1 MREKEYKY
9 IQTCTHIT
17 YTYIIICANFICRHF
32 SLFLFAESS
41 DSEAGKKKA
50 REMAGREM
58 SQGGGSRQEAKEAM
72 ADECGE
78 YFNKTASCRYACNIR
93 TNTRTRTYP
102 HTDTYPARTHTLL
115 KAKKAIELR

>member
-1 MREKEYKY
+1 MREREYKY

-58 SQGGGSRQEAKEAM
+58 SQGGEADKKQKKRWQTSVGSILIKPQAVDMPA
-72 ADECGE
+72 
-78 YFNKTASCRYACNIR
+78 TYAQ
-93 TNTRTRTYP
+93 T
-102 HTDTYPARTHTLL
+102 HAHAHTHTQTRSRRAHTLC
-115 KAKKAIELR
+115 